1 MNSIL
6 QAVAKHARERGN
18 TNAVTNGHEAFS
30 VVALNTPDDN
40 RLFSGLAVA
49 APAARL

>member
-30 VVALNTPDDN
+30 VAALNTPDDISISSTG
-40 RLFSGLAVA
+40 R
-49 APAARL
+49 RRC